1 MCILNMPLNVVLLQI
16 LRKLNYSSSLQKW
29 YIDIRHSIGFYYYN
43 QVYCSSV
50 YKVRNIN
57 DLLDCIIVR
66 NSQKYSIWTEIF
78 KLSILKIK
86 STMGLIRIQSVL
98 ALWLAVSMIGQGQ
111 VEGHAVLY
119 TRKRSLFH
127 LPEYSSMFD
136 WFTKRD
142 EHANWGM

>member
-1 MCILNMPLNVVLLQI
+1 
-16 LRKLNYSSSLQKW
+16 
-29 YIDIRHSIGFYYYN
+29 
-43 QVYCSSV
+43 
-50 YKVRNIN
+50 
-57 DLLDCIIVR
+57 
-66 NSQKYSIWTEIF
+66 
-78 KLSILKIK
+78 
-86 STMGLIRIQSVL
+86 MGLIRIQSVL

-136 WFTKRD
+136 WFTKRG